1 MAEKLSMDEELG
13 FSNSNFICHIYLQD
27 ESCELKQQLALDN
40 NMYWGA
46 FIQIYTAEWLDKS
59 FLAPEK
65 KPGFTYGYIYSLIK
79 DIKII
84 KQYKA
89 LEI

>member
-1 MAEKLSMDEELG
+1 MAETLSMDEQLG

-40 NMYWGA
+40 NMCWGA

-65 KPGFTYGYIYSLIK
+65 KPRTLLTLS
-79 DIKII
+79 
-84 KQYKA
+84 
-89 LEI
+89 